1 MATTASKIY
10 MRAEETKRL
19 VKAINALA
27 EREGIAPVDVM
38 PRLRDKELEP
48 IQVIKNMADFIEALL
63 SVEAVSHS
71 PDASDGVIPQRY
83 LDAEQLALAGA
94 SNNDIIAAFLSE
106 PATDEGESDG

>member
-48 IQVIKNMADFIEALL
+48 IVVIKNMADFMEALL
-63 SVEAVSHS
+63 RKEVVSSEA
-71 PDASDGVIPQRY
+71 VIPQRY

-94 SNNDIIAAFLSE
+94 SNTDIVNAFLSD
-106 PATDEGESDG
+106 PAPDEEESDE